1 MSKADGVT
9 GTLSITG
16 EQLENFLNENG
27 ITTICSCGKGER
39 KIAQEPD
46 GRPSLNA
53 LTDPR
58 DRESENWFFWTV
70 CTNCLRADFY
80 SAGHIWMYLQSKANV
95 E

>member
-1 MSKADGVT
+1 MSSEDDVL
-9 GTLSITG
+9 GTLNITG
-16 EQLENFLNENG
+16 DQFQNFLNERE
-27 ITTICSCGKGER
+27 ISSRCSCGKGDR

-58 DRESENWFFWTV
+58 DHSSENWFFWTV

-80 SAGHIWMYLQSKANV
+80 SAGHIWMHLKSKANGK
-95 E
+95 